1 MQCVLKGVIHI
12 ELTNRQKEIID
23 IVKKNQPIT
32 SDQIAEKMNMTRS
45 TLRTD
50 LSVLSMIGIFDARP
64 KVGYYYSGNSE
75 AEMISVKIKKINV
88 SDIKSLPIVVEEQSS
103 LYDAI
108 VTLFLEDT
116 GALYVLSNGYLGGVI
131 SRKDLLKNI
140 MGGTDMNKVPVGMIM
155 TRMPNIVTIQ
165 DTDTALEAAIKIIEH
180 EVDSL
185 PVVEEVIHDDKKHLK
200 ITGKVSK
207 TNITRLL
214 VDLARMKI

>member
-1 MQCVLKGVIHI
+1 MKGVIHI

-32 SDQIAEKMNMTRS
+32 SDQIAKKMNMTRS

-75 AEMISVKIKKINV
+75 AEMISVKIKKISV
-88 SDIKSLPIVVEEQSS
+88 SDIKSLPTVVEEQSS

-116 GALYVLSNGYLGGVI
+116 GALYVLTNGYLGGVI

-155 TRMPNIVTIQ
+155 TRMPNVITIQ

-185 PVVEEVIHDDKKHLK
+185 PVVEEVILDDKKHLK

>member
-1 MQCVLKGVIHI
+1 MFYI
-12 ELTNRQKEIID
+12 ELTNRQKEIVE
-23 IVKKNQPIT
+23 IVKENQPIT
-32 SDQIAEKMNMTRS
+32 SDQIAEKMNITRS

-50 LSVLSMIGIFDARP
+50 LSVLTMIGILDARP
-64 KVGYYYSGNSE
+64 KVGYYFSGNTE
-75 AEMISVKIKKINV
+75 AEVISEKIKKVLV
-88 SDIKSLPIVVEEQSS
+88 SEIKSLPTVIDEQTT

-116 GALYVLSNGYLGGVI
+116 SGLYVVSNGYLGGVV

-140 MGGTDMNKVPVGMIM
+140 MGGTDMNKVPVGMFM
-155 TRMPNIVTIQ
+155 TRMPNIITIR
-165 DTDTALEAAIKIIEH
+165 DSDTALEAAIKIIEH

-185 PVVEEVIHDDKKHLK
+185 PVTEEVTINGKKYHK

>member
-1 MQCVLKGVIHI
+1 MCLKGVILI
-12 ELTNRQKEIID
+12 ELTNRQKEIVE
-23 IVKKNQPIT
+23 IVKNNQPIT

-50 LSVLSMIGIFDARP
+50 LSLLSMIGIFDARP

-75 AEMISVKIKKINV
+75 AEIISVKIKKINV
-88 SDIKSLPIVVEEQSS
+88 SDIKSLPTVVDEQSS

-116 GALYVLSNGYLGGVI
+116 GALYVLSNGYLGGVV

-155 TRMPNIVTIQ
+155 TRMPNIITVQ
-165 DTDTALEAAIKIIEH
+165 DTDSALEAAIKIIEH

-185 PVVEEVIHDDKKHLK
+185 PVVEEIFVDDKKHLK

>member
-1 MQCVLKGVIHI
+1 MKGVILI
-12 ELTNRQKEIID
+12 ELTNRQKEIIE

-50 LSVLSMIGIFDARP
+50 LSVLTMIGIFDARP

-75 AEMISVKIKKINV
+75 AEIISVKIKKISV
-88 SDIKSLPIVVEEQSS
+88 SDIKSLPTVVDEQSS

-116 GALYVLSNGYLGGVI
+116 GALYVLSGGYLGGVV

-155 TRMPNIVTIQ
+155 TRMPNIITIK
-165 DTDTALEAAIKIIEH
+165 DTDSALEAAIKIIEH

-185 PVVEEVIHDDKKHLK
+185 PVVEEIFVDDKKHLK

>member
-1 MQCVLKGVIHI
+1 MLKGVILI
-12 ELTNRQKEIID
+12 ELTNRQKEIVD
-23 IVKKNQPIT
+23 IVKNNQPIT
-32 SDQIAEKMNMTRS
+32 SDRIAERMNITKS

-50 LSVLSMIGIFDARP
+50 LAVLSMIGILDARP

-75 AEMISVKIKKINV
+75 AEIISGKIKKILV
-88 SDIKSLPIVVEEQSS
+88 SEIKSMPTVVEEQSS
-103 LYDAI
+103 IYDAI

-116 GALYVLSNGYLGGVI
+116 GALYILSNGYLGGVV

-140 MGGTDMNKVPVGMIM
+140 MGGTDMNKVPIGMVM
-155 TRMPNIVTIQ
+155 TRMPNIVTVY

-185 PVVEEVIHDDKKHLK
+185 PVVEETVVDDKKHLK

>member
-1 MQCVLKGVIHI
+1 MIRI
-12 ELTNRQKEIID
+12 ELTQRQKEIVD

-32 SDQIAEKMNMTRS
+32 SDRIAEKMNITRS

-50 LSVLSMIGIFDARP
+50 LSVLSMLGILDARP
-64 KVGYYYSGNSE
+64 KVGYYFSGKTE
-75 AEMISVKIKKINV
+75 AEIISSKIKNILV
-88 SDIKSLPIVVEEQSS
+88 SDIKSIPTVIDEQSI

-116 GALYVLSNGYLGGVI
+116 GTLYVLSNGYLGGVI
-131 SRKDLLKNI
+131 SRKDLLKNV
-140 MGGTDMNKVPVGMIM
+140 MGGPDKNNVPVGMIM
-155 TRMPNIVTIQ
+155 TRMPNIVTVK
-165 DTDTALEAAIKIIEH
+165 DTETALEAAIKIIEH

-185 PVVEEVIHDDKKHLK
+185 PVVEEVLEDDKKHLR

>member
-1 MQCVLKGVIHI
+1 MLLKGVFYI
-12 ELTNRQKEIID
+12 ELTNRQKEIVE
-23 IVKKNQPIT
+23 IVKENQPIT
-32 SDQIAEKMNMTRS
+32 SDQIAERMNITRS

-50 LSVLSMIGIFDARP
+50 LSVLTMIGILDARP
-64 KVGYYYSGNSE
+64 KVGYYFSGNTE
-75 AEMISVKIKKINV
+75 AEVISEKIKKVLV
-88 SDIKSLPIVVEEQSS
+88 SEIKSMPTVIDEQTT

-116 GALYVLSNGYLGGVI
+116 SGLYVVSNGYLGGVV

-140 MGGTDMNKVPVGMIM
+140 MGGTDMNKVPVGMFM
-155 TRMPNIVTIQ
+155 TRMPNIITIR
-165 DTDTALEAAIKIIEH
+165 DSDTALEAAIKIIEH

-185 PVVEEVIHDDKKHLK
+185 PVTEEVTINGKKHHK